1 MNYDKPLLAML
12 IGMIVVIPIEIMA
25 LFFKRL
31 GWITIT
37 NGEAC
42 SMIYMPQGSWILG
55 LLALPMVGAFAAI
68 FLYYLTKVIGTDY
81 LPLKGMFIGMLAYS
95 FIFAVFGT
103 LARNSQMLQTA
114 LGNYI
119 FAGTSGFAGAFAGYL
134 MKKYL
139 FKDSNR
145 SIVTKKY

>member
-1 MNYDKPLLAML
+1 MNYDKPLFAML

-55 LLALPMVGAFAAI
+55 LFALPMVGAFAI
-68 FLYYLTKVIGTDY
+68 VFLYYLTKIIGTDY
-81 LPLKGMFIGMLAYS
+81 LSLKGMFIGMLAYS
-95 FIFAVFGT
+95 FIFAIFGT
-103 LARNSQMLQTA
+103 LAKNPHMLQTT

-119 FAGTSGFAGAFAGYL
+119 FAGTSGCGGAFAGFL

-145 SIVTKKY
+145 SKTT